1 MPWLQIALQL
11 SQHVYLKVI
20 VLLLRLIS
28 GNTGYI
34 IKNFFVGVLLFSSS
48 GLVTLAHANPTSN
61 QIDMVSNN
69 ATIAIDKASYYQ
81 GEYMEFNYTSLTSV
95 GISKDEFIRIYP
107 EDVTNYYSSS
117 QNVFFSDIRWIGDYG
132 DPTGVATTRIY
143 WPIDTT
149 NSTTNSFRAVL
160 YLTPSVVLTVS
171 DVFDVVMNNVTLSND
186 KTSYY
191 QGEYMMF
198 SYVSLSG
205 VNFQESDYIQIY
217 PESITDFSGN
227 EQVYS
232 NSLRYGGGSYGSV
245 NGTAIVRLNWPIDGK
260 NKDNKFRAVIYLQS
274 GFVLSFTD
282 LFEVHVND
290 VTLVSDKSSYYHGE
304 DMVLN
309 YSSTSVVPWQAGDYI
324 KIYPLEISD
333 YSQSRYVYSSSLR
346 WSGGDYGQASGT
358 VIISLDWPVAPDSL
372 RSFKAVAYLGSSII
386 LGTSNEFMVDYSTR
400 SPTVPSGMPSTLP
413 TTQPNPNPNGVCS
426 LGLGLGYL
434 TLTLTLTLTL

>member
-1 MPWLQIALQL
+1 M
-11 SQHVYLKVI
+11 
-20 VLLLRLIS
+20 
-28 GNTGYI
+28 
-34 IKNFFVGVLLFSSS
+34 
-48 GLVTLAHANPTSN
+48 
-61 QIDMVSNN
+61 
-69 ATIAIDKASYYQ
+69 
-81 GEYMEFNYTSLTSV
+81 
-95 GISKDEFIRIYP
+95 
-107 EDVTNYYSSS
+107 
-117 QNVFFSDIRWIGDYG
+117 
-132 DPTGVATTRIY
+132 
-143 WPIDTT
+143 
-149 NSTTNSFRAVL
+149 
-160 YLTPSVVLTVS
+160 
-171 DVFDVVMNNVTLSND
+171 
-186 KTSYY
+186 
-191 QGEYMMF
+191 
-198 SYVSLSG
+198 
-205 VNFQESDYIQIY
+205 
-217 PESITDFSGN
+217 
-227 EQVYS
+227 
-232 NSLRYGGGSYGSV
+232 
-245 NGTAIVRLNWPIDGK
+245 
-260 NKDNKFRAVIYLQS
+260 
-274 GFVLSFTD
+274 
-282 LFEVHVND
+282 ND